1 MRFFFLLFLFFSL
14 DFFST
19 THVSHYL
26 HLPFFSFSSSFR
38 MTCLVASRTVS
49 PLLPL
54 CFFPFLL
61 HTHTHKFLSL
71 YLTQTNSLS
80 YTHRSSAEKW
90 RLAFYMFFFFIL
102 VWLVLFYCLDFIRL
116 MRKIVFVFQIFRLGF
131 VFLFWLWYVLV
142 CNRWDREARESEE
155 RKRKGMR
162 EKEYFFIQ
170 PGIILRENIV

>member
-1 MRFFFLLFLFFSL
+1 MRFFFLFFLFFSL

-80 YTHRSSAEKW
+80 YTHISPAEKW
-90 RLAFYMFFFFIL
+90 RLAFYTDRRSTCFFFFCSGLISFIL
-102 VWLVLFYCLDFIRL
+102 L
-116 MRKIVFVFQIFRLGF
+116 
-131 VFLFWLWYVLV
+131 
-142 CNRWDREARESEE
+142 
-155 RKRKGMR
+155 
-162 EKEYFFIQ
+162 
-170 PGIILRENIV
+170 LRFH